1 MALPNDDRAGRR
13 SAPEPAEPGVPSDER
28 ALVAK
33 LLAGDEATFA
43 ALVGRYHVRLVRL
56 ARVYVADGSAAE
68 EVAQETWLAVLNGL
82 TAFEGRSSFK
92 TWLFRILTNRAKT
105 RGVRDHR
112 SVPFSALGK
121 ADNDESAV
129 DPSRFGPNGMWTS
142 PPVPWEDDT
151 PERIL
156 VRREALETVR
166 ATVETLPEAQRAV
179 IMLRDIEGLDS
190 KEVCELLELSE
201 GNQRVLLHRARSRV
215 RRALEQQAGGS

>member
-1 MALPNDDRAGRR
+1 MTPPNDERAGRT
-13 SAPEPAEPGVPSDER
+13 SALDLAEPPARDGER

-43 ALVGRYHVRLVRL
+43 ALVERYHVRLVRL
-56 ARVYVADGSAAE
+56 ARVYVADAGAAE

-82 TAFEGRSSFK
+82 TAFEGRSSLK

-112 SVPFSALGK
+112 SVPFSALGN
-121 ADNDESAV
+121 ADDDEPAV
-129 DPSRFGPNGMWTS
+129 DPARFGSSGMWTN
-142 PPVPWEDDT
+142 PPALWEEDT

-156 VRREALETVR
+156 VRREALEAVR
-166 ATVETLPEAQRAV
+166 ATVEALPEAQRAV

-201 GNQRVLLHRARSRV
+201 GHQRVLLHRARSRV
-215 RRALEQQAGGS
+215 RRALEERAGGR